1 MWKFT
6 RPLLVGIRFH
16 DGLAPPLS
24 FVILIKRAA
33 RYGKMAEWLR
43 RKPRKL
49 LGSPACV
56 RITLLS
62 TLFLYF
68 NSLFFIEPQYLHLC
82 LFQSGSIIFF
92 QGTRYSAWMITS
104 PPLGSLHPG
113 WPSYGRSA

>member
-1 MWKFT
+1 MWKFI
-6 RPLLVGIRFH
+6 RPLLVGIRSH
-16 DGLAPPLS
+16 DGLALPLS
-24 FVILIKRAA
+24 SVILIKRAA

-68 NSLFFIEPQYLHLC
+68 NSLFFIEPQYLHLYR
-82 LFQSGSIIFF
+82 FQSGSIIFF
-92 QGTRYSAWMITS
+92 QGTRYSA
-104 PPLGSLHPG
+104 
-113 WPSYGRSA
+113 